1 MVCLGNICRSPLA
14 EGILQSKVDATQ
26 IQVDS
31 AGTAGYHT
39 GRKPDSRSIQV
50 VLNHGI
56 DISQQRCRQVSL
68 SDFANFDYIF
78 AMDNANYEDLMDLAK
93 NTQSKAKIQ
102 LISEILYPN
111 QNVEIPDPYY
121 GNAEDFETVY
131 QLLEPI
137 CEAIAQQLTQSNNL
151 K

>member
-31 AGTAGYHT
+31 AGTAGYHI

-50 VLNHGI
+50 ALNHGI

-78 AMDNANYEDLMDLAK
+78 AMDNANYEDLIDLAK

-131 QLLEPI
+131 QLLDPI